1 MSTQVGQ
8 PKEQVP
14 NPGAFCCDA
23 IVVTPA
29 PPCNWTNCQSLNADS
44 RSKMYR
50 TIPVTSSHRGE
61 HSSLKCES
69 KHVYTP
75 VKCLLLFKYK
85 EIGHE
90 EDRKKMFVHFR
101 AANK

>member
-1 MSTQVGQ
+1 MSTRVGQ

-14 NPGAFCCDA
+14 NPGPFCCDA
-23 IVVTPA
+23 IVIIPATP
-29 PPCNWTNCQSLNADS
+29 CHSTNCQSLNADS

-50 TIPVTSSHRGE
+50 TIPVTSSHQGE
-61 HSSLKCES
+61 HSKCES

-85 EIGHE
+85 EMGHE
-90 EDRKKMFVHFR
+90 EDRKKMFMPFR
-101 AANK
+101 AANKW